1 VGKIQTRFGSFSA
14 KKHGRIASIKLVQ
27 CPSWIA
33 SDQGAQTGRAVSMT
47 LGRKK
52 GPHVFPGT
60 DGGTCINEAA
70 IVAAGFAHAQT
81 HQIAR
86 ISSST

>member
-1 VGKIQTRFGSFSA
+1 MGKIQTRFGSFSA

-33 SDQGAQTGRAVSMT
+33 SDQGAPNWPRGVYDSWPKER
-47 LGRKK
+47 
-52 GPHVFPGT
+52 PHVFPGT

-70 IVAAGFAHAQT
+70 IIAAGFAHAQT